1 LTENGN
7 SAVKRLDTQGFRLL
21 KVSLVV
27 TPGIPKTHNPDS
39 FAPRPDARMDTVKVE
54 GFASPRAV
62 RARTGEAPGGFAAM
76 RNSNWRT
83 LPVLLATLALL
94 CAGAM
99 QTRATTVGE
108 RRSGLG
114 RISGTV
120 LDSQGNPVSGAL
132 VKILRDGFNEVV
144 KETKSAADGSFAA
157 RVTPGRYLVRALADG
172 FTPATFTSVQVTPAT
187 ELVYRFNLRPAG
199 EGRTAPEQR
208 ADRNDPKFRIRAAQ
222 ARRSIFNAGEAD
234 DATVN
239 KVLDHIEAEEQSAE
253 ESGDD
258 DLIASADTSAT
269 DEHRAGRTRTQ
280 GYVETFFADSEVPGV
295 GSYTGVNFAV
305 ATPVNRQVD
314 LVFAGQAGEFDRI
327 EATARIRAGAR
338 HRLSA
343 TVGAASLPLATKDV
357 PDATRAHL
365 GFNSTRGDN
374 RLGQMSVRA
383 VDEWVVRD
391 GVVVVL
397 GLDYSRFFAAGD
409 AHSLTP
415 RLGFAFDANSHTRL
429 HASLTQ
435 GTDAATR
442 SDGVE
447 FEDGQ
452 VVFNENEGQAVAL
465 VDGQAVM
472 ERSHRLE
479 FGVERVLDGSSSVDA
494 SAFFDT
500 VNGRGVGLL
509 STPVEG
515 LNSAGSAA
523 LLNIANQ
530 QGGAQG
536 LRVVYTRRV
545 GQRMKASAA
554 YAFGRG
560 QRLSPEGI
568 TTPERLFQNSFFQ
581 TVAAQLD
588 ASIAQGT
595 TVRTILRF
603 SPRASVFAIDPFAGR
618 LAVYDPS
625 LSILVTQELPNFGLP
640 LRAQATIDA
649 RNLFDL
655 LTGVE
660 DGDGN
665 QLTLGALRRSLRGGI
680 SVRF

>member
-1 LTENGN
+1 
-7 SAVKRLDTQGFRLL
+7 
-21 KVSLVV
+21 
-27 TPGIPKTHNPDS
+27 
-39 FAPRPDARMDTVKVE
+39 
-54 GFASPRAV
+54 
-62 RARTGEAPGGFAAM
+62 M

-83 LPVLLATLALL
+83 LPVLFATLAFL

-144 KETKSAADGSFAA
+144 KETKSATDGTFAA

-172 FTPATFTSVQVTPAT
+172 FAPATFTSVQVTPAT
-187 ELVYRFNLRPAG
+187 ELVYRFNLQPAG
-199 EGRTAPEQR
+199 EGHTAPELR

-222 ARRSIFNAGEAD
+222 VRRSIFNAGDAD

-239 KVLDHIEAEEQSAE
+239 KVIDQIAAEEQSAE

-258 DLIASADTSAT
+258 EMMASADTVAST

-295 GSYTGVNFAV
+295 GSYAGVNFAV
-305 ATPVNRQVD
+305 ETPVNRQVD
-314 LVFAGQAGEFDRI
+314 LVFAGQAGEFDRV

-343 TVGAASLPLATKDV
+343 TVGGASLPLAAKNDS
-357 PDATRAHL
+357 DAARARL
-365 GFNSTRGDN
+365 GFGTARGDS

-391 GVVVVL
+391 GIVVVV
-397 GLDYSRFFAAGD
+397 GLDYSRFFGAGD

-415 RLGFAFDANSHTRL
+415 RLGFAFDADARTRL
-429 HASLTQ
+429 HASLAQ
-435 GTDAATR
+435 GTDAGVR

-452 VVFNENEGQAVAL
+452 VVFNENAGQAVAL
-465 VDGQAVM
+465 VDGQAVL

-479 FGVERVLDGSSSVDA
+479 FGVERVLDGSSTVDA

-509 STPVEG
+509 STPIEG
-515 LNSAGSAA
+515 LNGAGSAA
-523 LLNIANQ
+523 LLDIANQ

-545 GQRMKASAA
+545 GQHIKASAA

-560 QRLSPEGI
+560 QRLSPEGLAS
-568 TTPERLFQNSFFQ
+568 PDRLFQNTFFQ
-581 TVAAQLD
+581 TAAAQLD
-588 ASIAQGT
+588 TSVAEGT

-649 RNLFDL
+649 RNLL
-655 LTGVE
+655 GVLTGVE
-660 DGDGN
+660 DSDGN